1 MNTYYRVMKV
11 DEEKDIVLELCQ
23 KLTDERKKQQLSQQR
38 LSELAGISRTGLRHL
53 ESLEINP
60 TLYTLL
66 KVAKALGFSVGT
78 YLQHFKR

>member
-1 MNTYYRVMKV
+1 MSLKMEMAYRSSFIHSRLK
-11 DEEKDIVLELCQ
+11 
-23 KLTDERKKQQLSQQR
+23 RKRQEISQQR

-66 KVAKALGFSVGT
+66 KVANALGFSVGS
-78 YLQHFKR
+78 YLSEKDY